1 MRLTQP
7 EAPNNPFMK
16 RLATLLGLAALL
28 VTVSVAFAQTGD
40 PDAQGVAKRT
50 GLNFTGKMRGLMLSG
65 YPFGAQPGDAAFN
78 PSKLTL
84 WLPKNVTFK
93 PWKACTQAQA
103 RKLTLDNTDGCSQV
117 IGGRV
122 PAAGTNVQAWF
133 AYAGPKSGSKR
144 TVWLRARTG
153 DELIGLARGT
163 LVPVKGTYGSKLTL
177 DLGGL
182 DIRTRFLELAS
193 EAVATGEGCPTGG
206 WRYKVAVT
214 SPQGNASFSGRSK
227 CGSAG
232 SPR

>member
-1 MRLTQP
+1 
-7 EAPNNPFMK
+7 MK
-16 RLATLLGLAALL
+16 RLATLLSLAALL
-28 VTVSVAFAQTGD
+28 VTVSVAFAQTSD

-65 YPFGAQPGDAAFN
+65 YPFGAKPSDAAFN

-84 WLPKNVTFK
+84 WLPKNVSFK
-93 PWKACTQAQA
+93 PWKACTQAKA
-103 RKLTLDNTDGCSQV
+103 RKLTLDTEGCSQV

-122 PAAGTNVQAWF
+122 LAPGTNITAWF
-133 AYAGPKSGSKR
+133 AWAGPKSGSKR

-153 DELIGLARGT
+153 DELTGLARGT

-182 DIRTRFLELAS
+182 KIRTRFLELVS
-193 EAVATGEGCPTGG
+193 EEVATGESCPTGG

-214 SPQGNASFSGRSK
+214 SQHGNASFSGRSK
-227 CGSAG
+227 CGSGA
-232 SPR
+232 SPPSKPR